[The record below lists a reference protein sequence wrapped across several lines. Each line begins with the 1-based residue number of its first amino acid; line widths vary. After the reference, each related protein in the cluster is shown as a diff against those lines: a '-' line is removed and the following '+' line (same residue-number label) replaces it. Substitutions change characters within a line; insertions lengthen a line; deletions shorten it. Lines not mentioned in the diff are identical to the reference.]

1 MKDHSAL
8 EKILAP
14 GGITPLY
21 QPLYLVNSSECR
33 LYGFE
38 CLSRGPA
45 GTNFEPASVMF
56 DYVRLKREEAV
67 VDRACIAAAF
77 SNVAALPP
85 DVQLGVNVHAST
97 LARDHGFVEFMLA
110 TAASRGLATNRI
122 TVEIVEHAPPWDNVT
137 FLSVLTQLRKA
148 GVRIALDDVG
158 LGQSNF
164 KMILDVCPDFLK
176 LDRYFV
182 DGCENDPKRQSVI
195 AVVAQL
201 AQRFDARVVAEGVEN
216 IDTINVLRSFDVELM
231 QGFLFS
237 QPLPIGEIAAFVQT
251 VPSDLASAR
260 TWMSQQAS

>member
-8 EKILAP
+8 ERILAP

-21 QPLYLVNSSECR
+21 QPLYLVNGSECR

-67 VDRACIAAAF
+67 VDRACIAAAL
-77 SNVAALPP
+77 SNVALLPP
-85 DVQLGVNVHAST
+85 VVQLGVNVHAST
-97 LARDHGFVEFMLA
+97 LARDYGFVDFMLA
-110 TAASRGLATNRI
+110 TAASRGLATSRI
-122 TVEIVEHAPPWDNVT
+122 TVEIVEHAPPWDDVT
-137 FLSVLTQLRKA
+137 FLNVLAQLRSA
-148 GVRIALDDVG
+148 GIRIALDDVG

-182 DGCENDPKRQSVI
+182 DGCENDPKRQAVI

-201 AQRFDARVVAEGVEN
+201 ARRFDAQVVAEGVEN
-216 IDTINVLRSFDVELM
+216 VATLDVLRGFDIELM
-231 QGFLFS
+231 QGYLFS

-251 VPSDLASAR
+251 VPNDLASAQA
-260 TWMSQQAS
+260 WMAQ